1 MSQRMNIF
9 GKGQGLDGDLTSTD
23 ATCIAGQ
30 ARGTFHGRRWLL
42 EGDRTTPCPRCGKQ
56 GTIVDGESRWL
67 QDGIPVAVD
76 GTPVKCGCPAGSN
89 YVLAPMNQQVA
100 ALANSAHLPTSDS
113 LRRNAPPQPQAF
125 ARATSPMASAAP
137 GGLEPGFHIVQRSTS
152 FPQLLMRL
160 FEVRGSLPVA
170 RLQRLNPTFAQG
182 FKAGEIFVIG
192 DPDNT
197 HACTRE
203 EAELMAAAQRARE
216 ALTEMNAEEA
226 DFMMRHQSDI
236 AGLLADASLS
246 MGVVQT
252 MMARSLEE
260 LQGTLRGIE
269 HLHQQQFQKHGHLK
283 SPEFFSAR
291 KELFRKLDTQLKI
304 TFLNKHMD
312 LGSHDALRRDLGIS
326 SRSLVHHWSKAG
338 GPGQIPGYSTHLDKL
353 AKMSNYLKYGG
364 SVGIILGGSSSL
376 LKIQEA
382 CRAGETTACKKIRF
396 TESGNFAG
404 GLAGGTAGGLFAR
417 QVLGAV
423 CLSLGPVSATA
434 CVVAVTGATT
444 LVGSMGGMVVG
455 ENIGDV
461 LFESLDSE

>member
-30 ARGTFHGRRWLL
+30 ARGSFHGRRWLL
-42 EGDRTTPCPRCGKQ
+42 EGDRTTPCPRCGQ
-56 GTIVDGESRWL
+56 EGTIVDGESRWL
-67 QDGIPVAVD
+67 QDGIPAAVD
-76 GTPVKCGCPAGSN
+76 GTPVQCGCPAGSN
-89 YVLAPMNQQVA
+89 YVLAPMSQQVA

-113 LRRNAPPQPQAF
+113 LRSNAPLQRQAF
-125 ARATSPMASAAP
+125 APASPMASAAP

-170 RLQRLNPTFAQG
+170 HLQRLNPTFAQG

-192 DPDNT
+192 APDNT

-216 ALTEMNAEEA
+216 ALTEMNAQEA
-226 DFMMRHQSDI
+226 DFMMRHQSEI
-236 AGLLADASLS
+236 AGLLEDASLS

-260 LQGTLRGIE
+260 VQGTLRGIE

-283 SPEFFSAR
+283 SPEFFNAR
-291 KELFRKLDTQLKI
+291 KELFQKLDAQLKI

-312 LGSHDALRRDLGIS
+312 LGSHDSLRRDLGIS
-326 SRSLVHHWSKAG
+326 SRSLVHHWSRAG

-382 CRAGETTACKKIRF
+382 CRAGETIACKKIRF

-404 GLAGGTAGGLFAR
+404 GLAGGTASGFLAR
-417 QVLGAV
+417 HVFGAA
-423 CLSLGPVSATA
+423 CLSFGPVSATV
-434 CVVAVTGATT
+434 CVIAVTGATT
-444 LVGSMGGMVVG
+444 LAGSMAGMAAG
-455 ENIGDV
+455 ERSGEV
-461 LFESLDSE
+461 LFESLYSE

>member
-1 MSQRMNIF
+1 MSQRMNIL
-9 GKGQGLDGDLTSTD
+9 GKGQGLDGDLTSTG
-23 ATCIAGQ
+23 ATCIAAQ
-30 ARGTFHGRRWLL
+30 ARGATHGRRWLL
-42 EGDRTTPCPRCGKQ
+42 EGDRTTPCPQCGKE
-56 GTIVDGESRWL
+56 GTITAGESRWR
-67 QDGIPVAVD
+67 QDGIPTAVD
-76 GTPVKCGCPAGSN
+76 GTPVQCGCPAGSN
-89 YVLAPMNQQVA
+89 YVLAPMSQQVA
-100 ALANSAHLPTSDS
+100 ALTSPAHLPTSDS
-113 LRRNAPPQPQAF
+113 LRSNAPLQRQAS

-152 FPQLLMRL
+152 FPQLLMQL
-160 FEVRGSLPVA
+160 FEVRGSLPAA

-192 DPDNT
+192 DPDIT

-203 EAELMAAAQRARE
+203 EAELMAAAQRARD
-216 ALTEMNAEEA
+216 ALTEMNAQEA
-226 DFMMRHQSDI
+226 DFMMRHQSEI

-269 HLHQQQFQKHGHLK
+269 HLHQQQFTKHGHLK

-291 KELFRKLDTQLKI
+291 KELFQKLDTQLKI

-312 LGSHDALRRDLGIS
+312 LGSHDSLRRDLGIS
-326 SRSLVHHWSKAG
+326 SRSLVHHWSRAG
-338 GPGQIPGYSTHLDKL
+338 GPGQIPGYSTHLDNL
-353 AKMSNYLKYGG
+353 VKMSNYLKYGG

-396 TESGNFAG
+396 AESGNFAG
-404 GLAGGTAGGLFAR
+404 GLAGGTASSFFAR
-417 QVLGAV
+417 QVLGAA
-423 CLSLGPVSATA
+423 CLSFGPVSATV
-434 CVVAVTGATT
+434 CVIAVTGATT
-444 LVGSMGGMVVG
+444 LAGSMVGMAAG
-455 ENIGDV
+455 ERSGEV
-461 LFESLDSE
+461 LFESLYSE